1 MSLWFALTRNLLLVR
16 KRSDARVATA
26 ANERQAGGQ
35 DHRSRRRER
44 RERGSP
50 RVVQRC
56 HEPQRRFLA
65 AQQLGAERIIA
76 FSRHADRQALARKI
90 GATDIVEERGD
101 AGVEKVKGADRWPGR
116 AQRDRGRWHP
126 GSHAAGHPSWTRAGG
141 HVGFVGVSHDVPIPG
156 DELFMGGVHIHGG
169 PAPVRRFL
177 PELIRL
183 IWDRKIDAGKVFHL
197 TLPLDRVAE
206 KQMKIQI
213 TIGNQRLQATIFD
226 SAAGRDLIAQLPLT
240 IDMVDHGAV
249 EKTGPLPSPL
259 SLAGQPDGADPD
271 VGDVGYYA
279 PGNHLVFY
287 YGDQS
292 YYPGIVIIGRLDG
305 DAASRIAD
313 MQGAIT
319 ATVEAHAD

>member
-16 KRSDARVATA
+16 KRSNARAWATA

-116 AQRDRGRWHP
+116 AQRDRGRRHP

-183 IWDRKIDAGKVFHL
+183 IWDRKIDAGKVVDL

-206 KQMKIQI
+206 GYKAMD
-213 TIGNQRLQATIFD
+213 QRRRPRSCSRSEPPPGVYRQRQPFVGVPDA
-226 SAAGRDLIAQLPLT
+226 LT
-240 IDMVDHGAV
+240 RHTETPCQPHVRSS
-249 EKTGPLPSPL
+249 GP
-259 SLAGQPDGADPD
+259 
-271 VGDVGYYA
+271 
-279 PGNHLVFY
+279 
-287 YGDQS
+287 
-292 YYPGIVIIGRLDG
+292 RC
-305 DAASRIAD
+305 
-313 MQGAIT
+313 
-319 ATVEAHAD
+319 